1 MFLSLITPE
10 LGLIVWQTVVF
21 LLLLF
26 VLGKFAWKPILKGLK
41 DREASI
47 AEALASAEKA
57 KAEMAKISNEN
68 EKLLQQARAEKDEML
83 KKAQQTARELVDEAK
98 ENATKEANR
107 ILEEARQLINS
118 EKKAAMADMKKEI
131 AKLSLD
137 VAERILRKELAS
149 DETQKTLAEKLI
161 NEIKPN

>member
-26 VLGKFAWKPILKGLK
+26 VLGKFAWKPILKALK
-41 DREASI
+41 DRENSI
-47 AEALASAEKA
+47 AQALAAAEKA

-68 EKLLQQARAEKDEML
+68 EKLLQQARIEKDEML
-83 KKAQQTARELVDEAK
+83 KKAQQTARQLVDEAK

-118 EKKAAMADMKKEI
+118 EKKAAMAEMKKEI
-131 AKLSLD
+131 AKLSLE
-137 VAERILRKELAS
+137 VAERILRKELAN
-149 DETQKTLAEKLI
+149 DETQKILAEKLI

>member
-41 DREASI
+41 DRENSI
-47 AEALASAEKA
+47 AEALAAAEKA

-68 EKLLQQARAEKDEML
+68 KKLLQQARAEKDEML

-98 ENATKEANR
+98 DNATKEANR

-118 EKKAAMADMKKEI
+118 EKKAAMAEMKKEI
-131 AKLSLD
+131 AKLSLQ
-137 VAERILRKELAS
+137 VAERILRKELAN
-149 DETQKTLAEKLI
+149 DEMQKTLAEKLI